1 MVAYRP
7 DLPVFRQVLGYY
19 EHLLFDTKMRLIDAT
34 ATDFDAIRSQFRWSI
49 PRHLNIAWQVCERHQ
64 HQADRIAIYYENANG
79 DRSSYSFADLKE
91 HSDRFANALRASGV
105 GQGDRVAI
113 VLPQTVETIIAH
125 LAIHKL
131 GAVSLPLAILFGPEA
146 LEYRLRD
153 SGACVAIVHASR
165 YDDLRTLQQDLPD
178 LRKVIGCGCGE
189 SADEFWAQLQR
200 AALQFDMV
208 RTRAD
213 DPACLIYT
221 SGTTGPPK
229 GALVAH
235 RAVIGNFTGFE
246 MSQNFF
252 PQHGDVF
259 WTPADWAW
267 TGGLWDALFPA
278 LNYGMPIVAYEGGGF
293 DAERVCRL
301 MSDYAVTNA
310 FIPPTALKM
319 LRALPDLRS
328 SYDLRLRAVMSA
340 GEQVGEELIHWGRDA
355 LGLTINEMWG
365 QTEFN
370 YLVGNCSA
378 IMPPRPGSMGKPYP
392 GHRVDVIDDD
402 GMPLGAGEE
411 GELAAWCDD
420 PVMFLGY
427 WNNEAATRARI
438 TANWFRT
445 GDVGYRDEDGF
456 LWFVGRKDDVISS
469 AGYRIGPG
477 EIEDS
482 LLRHPAVLQ
491 AAVIGKPDELR
502 GQIVKAFVV
511 LAPGHAPSP
520 ELAQEIQQSVRRRL
534 SAHEY
539 PREVEFIDTLP
550 MTTTGKV
557 RRIDLRAREQVPRA
571 NAKN

>member
-1 MVAYRP
+1 
-7 DLPVFRQVLGYY
+7 
-19 EHLLFDTKMRLIDAT
+19 MRLIDPAAT
-34 ATDFDAIRSQFRWSI
+34 SFDAVSDGFRWSI
-49 PRHLNIAWQVCERHQ
+49 PQRLNIAFQVCERHQ
-64 HQADRIAIYYENANG
+64 GQGSRTAIFYENAAG
-79 DRSSYSFADLKE
+79 LRASYSFADLKTM
-91 HSDRFANALRASGV
+91 SDRFANALRALGV
-105 GQGDRVAI
+105 ERGDRVAI
-113 VLPQTVETIIAH
+113 VLPQTIETIVAH
-125 LAIHKL
+125 LAIHKI

-153 SGACVAIVHASR
+153 SAARVAIVHRSR
-165 YDDLRTLQQDLPD
+165 YDDLRALAPELPD
-178 LRKVIGCGCGE
+178 LGTIVGCGCGE
-189 SADEFWAQLQR
+189 ANDEFWNLLERGAENLE
-200 AALQFDMV
+200 MV
-208 RTRAD
+208 ETSAD

-252 PQHGDVF
+252 PREGDVF

-267 TGGLWDALFPA
+267 TGGLWDALLPA
-278 LNYGMPIVAYEGGGF
+278 LNYGMPIVAFEGGGF

-301 MSDYAVTNA
+301 MSDYRVTNA

-319 LRALPDLRS
+319 LRTLPDIKTGYELN
-328 SYDLRLRAVMSA
+328 LRAVMSA
-340 GEQVGEELIHWGRDA
+340 GEQVGEELIHWGRDV

-370 YLVGNCSA
+370 YIVGNCSA
-378 IMPPRPGSMGKPYP
+378 IMQPKPGSMGKPYP

-402 GMPLGAGEE
+402 GNVLADGEE

-427 WNNEAATRARI
+427 WNNEAATREKI

-456 LWFVGRKDDVISS
+456 LWFVGRKDDVITS

-482 LLRHPAVLQ
+482 LLKHPAVMQ
-491 AAVIGKPDELR
+491 AAAIGKPDELR
-502 GQIVKAFVV
+502 GEIVKAFIV
-511 LAPGHAPSP
+511 LTEGYEASD
-520 ELAQEIQQSVRRRL
+520 ELAAEIRQSVRERL

-539 PREVEFIDTLP
+539 PREVEFIDSLP

-557 RRIDLRAREQVPRA
+557 RRIDLRAREA
-571 NAKN
+571 SG

>member
-1 MVAYRP
+1 MS
-7 DLPVFRQVLGYY
+7 
-19 EHLLFDTKMRLIDAT
+19 LIDDSL
-34 ATDFDAIRSQFRWSI
+34 TDFDRICRDFNWSI
-49 PRHLNIAWQVCERHQ
+49 PEYLNIAHQVCERHQ
-64 HQADRIAIYYENANG
+64 QRADQVAIYTENAAG
-79 DRSSYSFADLKE
+79 DRASYRFADLKE
-91 HSDRFANALRASGV
+91 HSDRLANALRARGV
-105 GQGDRVAI
+105 KRGDRVAI
-113 VLPQTVETIIAH
+113 VLPQAIETIVAH

-153 SGACVAIVHASR
+153 SGACAAIVHASR
-165 YDDLRTLQQDLPD
+165 YDDIRQLQPDLPKLQQL
-178 LRKVIGCGCGE
+178 IGCHCGK
-189 SADEFWAQLQR
+189 ADDEFWGLLRR
-200 AALQFDMV
+200 AAAGFEMV
-208 RTRAD
+208 QTRAD

-252 PQHGDVF
+252 PQSGDVF

-267 TGGLWDALFPA
+267 TGGLWDALLPA
-278 LNYGMPIVAYEGGGF
+278 LNYGMPIVAFEGGGF
-293 DAERVCRL
+293 DPERVCKL

-319 LRALPDLRS
+319 LRSLPEIKASHDLK
-328 SYDLRLRAVMSA
+328 LRAIMSA
-340 GEQVGEELIHWGRDA
+340 GEQVGEELIHWGRETLD
-355 LGLTINEMWG
+355 LTINEMWG

-370 YLVGNCSA
+370 YIVGNCSA
-378 IMPPRPGSMGKPYP
+378 IMTPKPGSMGKPYP

-402 GMPLGAGEE
+402 GQVLAAGQE

-427 WNNEAATRARI
+427 WNNEEATKAKI

-482 LLRHPAVLQ
+482 LLGHPAVLQ

-511 LAPGHAPSP
+511 LAPGYVAGSD
-520 ELAQEIQQSVRRRL
+520 LAEEIQQSVRRRL

-539 PREVEFIDTLP
+539 PREVEFIDELP

-557 RRIDLRAREQVPRA
+557 RRIDLRAREQ
-571 NAKN
+571 

>member
-1 MVAYRP
+1 
-7 DLPVFRQVLGYY
+7 
-19 EHLLFDTKMRLIDAT
+19 MRLIDPG
-34 ATDFDAIRSQFRWSI
+34 ATDFDQIWRRFEWSI
-49 PRHLNIAWQVCERHQ
+49 PQHLNIAHQVCERHQ
-64 HQADRIAIYYENANG
+64 YRASQIAVYYENTAG
-79 DRSSYSFADLKE
+79 ERAHYSFGDLKRY
-91 HSDRFANALRASGV
+91 SDAFANALRALGV
-105 GQGDRVAI
+105 GRGDRVAI
-113 VLPQTVETIIAH
+113 VLPQTIETIVAH

-153 SGACVAIVHASR
+153 SGARVVIAHASR
-165 YDDLRTLQQDLPD
+165 YDDLRALQPDLPQ
-178 LRKVIGCGCGE
+178 LEHVVGCGCGE
-189 SADEFWAQLQR
+189 KADEFWNLLGRGAE
-200 AALQFDMV
+200 QFERV
-208 RTRAD
+208 QTRAD

-246 MSQNFF
+246 LSQNFF
-252 PQHGDVF
+252 PRDGDVF

-267 TGGLWDALFPA
+267 TGGLWDALLPA
-278 LNYGMPIVAYEGGGF
+278 LNYGMPIVAFEGRGF

-301 MSDYAVTNA
+301 MGDYAVSNA

-319 LRALPDLRS
+319 LRAVPDLRER
-328 SYDLRLRAVMSA
+328 YDLRLRAIMSA

-355 LGLTINEMWG
+355 LDLTINEMWG

-370 YLVGNCSA
+370 YIVGNCSA
-378 IMPPRPGSMGKPYP
+378 IMKPKPGSMGKPYP
-392 GHRVDVIDDD
+392 GHRVDVIDDAGEVLAD
-402 GMPLGAGEE
+402 GEE

-427 WNNEAATRARI
+427 WNNDEATRAKI
-438 TANWFRT
+438 TGNWFRT

-456 LWFVGRKDDVISS
+456 LWFVGRRDDVITS

-502 GQIVKAFVV
+502 GEIVKAFVV
-511 LAPGHAPSP
+511 VTDGYSPSA
-520 ELAQEIQQSVRRRL
+520 ELAREIQQSVRERL

-539 PREVEFIDTLP
+539 PREVEFIDVLP

-557 RRIDLRAREQVPRA
+557 RRMDLRQRELDRG
-571 NAKN
+571 

>member
-1 MVAYRP
+1 
-7 DLPVFRQVLGYY
+7 
-19 EHLLFDTKMRLIDAT
+19 MRLIDDSLN
-34 ATDFDAIRSQFRWSI
+34 DFDQICKRFRWSI
-49 PRHLNIAWQVCERHQ
+49 PEYLNVAHQICERHQ
-64 HQADRIAIYYENANG
+64 QRVDQVAVYTENSAGKRI
-79 DRSSYSFADLKE
+79 SYRFAELKE
-91 HSDRFANALRASGV
+91 YSDRLANALRANGV
-105 GQGDRVAI
+105 KQGDRVAI
-113 VLPQTVETIIAH
+113 VLPQTIETIVAH

-131 GAVSLPLAILFGPEA
+131 GSVSLPLAILFGPEA

-153 SGACVAIVHASR
+153 SGACAAIVHASR
-165 YDDLRTLQQDLPD
+165 YDDVRSLQPGLAE

-189 SADEFWAQLQR
+189 ADDEFWSLLRRGADD
-200 AALQFDMV
+200 FEMV
-208 RTRAD
+208 QTRAD

-252 PQHGDVF
+252 PQAGDVF

-278 LNYGMPIVAYEGGGF
+278 LNYGMPIVAFEGGGF
-293 DAERVCRL
+293 DAERACRL
-301 MSDYAVTNA
+301 MTDYAVTNA

-319 LRALPDLRS
+319 LRSLPELKSGHDLK
-328 SYDLRLRAVMSA
+328 LRAIMSA
-340 GEQVGEELIHWGRDA
+340 GEQVGEELIHWGREV

-370 YLVGNCSA
+370 YIVGNCSA
-378 IMPPRPGSMGKPYP
+378 IMTPKPGSMGKPYP

-402 GMPLGAGEE
+402 GKVLGAGEE
-411 GELAAWCDD
+411 GELAACCDD

-427 WNNEAATRARI
+427 WNNKAATEAKI

-482 LLRHPAVLQ
+482 LLGHPAVLQ

-511 LAPGHAPSP
+511 LGPGFSASP
-520 ELAQEIQQSVRRRL
+520 ELAHEIQLSVRTRL

-539 PREVEFIDTLP
+539 PREVEFIDELP

-557 RRIDLRAREQVPRA
+557 RRIDLRARDQQ
-571 NAKN
+571 

>member
-1 MVAYRP
+1 MNFLHFPAS
-7 DLPVFRQVLGYY
+7 
-19 EHLLFDTKMRLIDAT
+19 MRLIDPS
-34 ATDFDAIRSQFRWSI
+34 ATDFDAIRSEFQWSI
-49 PRHLNIAWQVCERHQ
+49 PKQLNVAYQVCERHQ
-64 HQADRIAIYYENANG
+64 RQAQRVAIYYENATG
-79 DRSSYSFADLKE
+79 QRSSYSFGDLKKY
-91 HSDRFANALRASGV
+91 SDQFANVLRANGIK
-105 GQGDRVAI
+105 QGDRVAI
-113 VLPQTVETIIAH
+113 VLPQTIETIVAH

-146 LEYRLRD
+146 LDYRLRD
-153 SGACVAIVHASR
+153 SGAGAAIVHASR
-165 YDDLRTLQQDLPD
+165 YDDLKTLQPGLPD
-178 LRKVIGCGCGE
+178 LKTVIGCGCGA
-189 SADEFWAQLQR
+189 SRDEFWSLLAKGSN
-200 AALQFDMV
+200 QFEMV
-208 RTRAD
+208 PTLAD

-229 GALVAH
+229 GAIVAH
-235 RAVIGNFTGFE
+235 RAVLGNSTGFE

-252 PQHGDVF
+252 PQVDDVF

-267 TGGLWDALFPA
+267 TGGLWDALLPA
-278 LNYGMPIVAYEGGGF
+278 LNYGMPIVAFEGGGF

-301 MSDYAVTNA
+301 MGDYAVTNA

-319 LRALPDLRS
+319 LRVLPELKS
-328 SYDLRLRAVMSA
+328 SYKLKLRAIMSA
-340 GEQVGEELIHWGRDA
+340 GEQVGEELIHWGREVLD
-355 LGLTINEMWG
+355 LTINEMWG

-370 YLVGNCSA
+370 YIVGNCSA
-378 IMPPRPGSMGKPYP
+378 IMPPKPGSMGKPYP
-392 GHRVDVIDDD
+392 GHRVDVVDVD
-402 GMPLGAGEE
+402 GNVLPDGEE

-427 WNNEAATRARI
+427 WKNEQATRDKI
-438 TANWFRT
+438 SANWFRT
-445 GDVGYRDEDGF
+445 GDVGYRDADGF

-482 LLRHPAVLQ
+482 LLKHPAVLQ

-511 LAPGHAPSP
+511 LSNGHSPSP
-520 ELAQEIQQSVRRRL
+520 QLAQEIQQSVRERL

-539 PREVEFIDTLP
+539 PREVEFIDSLP

-557 RRIDLRAREQVPRA
+557 RRIDLRARERQ
-571 NAKN
+571 

>member
-1 MVAYRP
+1 
-7 DLPVFRQVLGYY
+7 
-19 EHLLFDTKMRLIDAT
+19 MRLIDDSL
-34 ATDFDAIRSQFRWSI
+34 TDFDMICSRFNWSV
-49 PRHLNIAWQVCERHQ
+49 PEYLNIAHQVCERHQ
-64 HQADRIAIYYENANG
+64 QRADQVAIYTENAAGN
-79 DRSSYSFADLKE
+79 RASYRFADLKE
-91 HSDRFANALRASGV
+91 YSDRLANALRARGV
-105 GQGDRVAI
+105 KRGDRVAI
-113 VLPQTVETIIAH
+113 VLPQTIETIVAH

-153 SGACVAIVHASR
+153 SGACAAIVHVSR
-165 YDDLRTLQQDLPD
+165 YDDIRQLQPGLPELQQL
-178 LRKVIGCGCGE
+178 IGCGCGE
-189 SADEFWAQLQR
+189 VEDEFWGLLQR
-200 AALQFDMV
+200 GAASFEMV
-208 RTRAD
+208 QTRAD

-252 PQHGDVF
+252 PQTGDVF

-267 TGGLWDALFPA
+267 TGGLWDALLPA
-278 LNYGMPIVAYEGGGF
+278 LNYGMPIVAFESAGF

-319 LRALPDLRS
+319 LRALPELKASHDLK
-328 SYDLRLRAVMSA
+328 LRAIMSA
-340 GEQVGEELIHWGRDA
+340 GEQVGEELIHWGREA

-378 IMPPRPGSMGKPYP
+378 IMAPKPGSMGKPYP

-402 GMPLGAGEE
+402 GNVLSSGEE

-427 WNNEAATRARI
+427 WNNPKATQAKI

-445 GDVGYRDEDGF
+445 GDVGYRDDDGF

-511 LAPGHAPSP
+511 LAPGYVAGPD
-520 ELAQEIQQSVRRRL
+520 LVTEIQQSVRRRL

-539 PREVEFIDTLP
+539 PREVEFIDELP

-557 RRIDLRAREQVPRA
+557 RRIDLRAREQ
-571 NAKN
+571 

>member
-1 MVAYRP
+1 
-7 DLPVFRQVLGYY
+7 
-19 EHLLFDTKMRLIDAT
+19 MRLIDSAE
-34 ATDFDAIRSQFRWSI
+34 TDFDEICSRFSWSV
-49 PRHLNIAWQVCERHQ
+49 PEYLNIAHQVCERHQ
-64 HQADRIAIYYENANG
+64 QRADQVAIYTENAAGN
-79 DRSSYSFADLKE
+79 RASYRFADLKE
-91 HSDRFANALRASGV
+91 YSDRLANALRARGV
-105 GQGDRVAI
+105 KRGDRVAI
-113 VLPQTVETIIAH
+113 VLPQTIETIVAH

-153 SGACVAIVHASR
+153 SGACAAIVHVSR
-165 YDDLRTLQQDLPD
+165 YDDIRQLQPDLPELQQL
-178 LRKVIGCGCGE
+178 IGCHCGE
-189 SADEFWAQLQR
+189 ADDEFWGLLRR
-200 AALQFDMV
+200 AAADFEMV
-208 RTRAD
+208 QTRAD

-252 PQHGDVF
+252 PQTGDVF

-267 TGGLWDALFPA
+267 TGGLWDALLPA
-278 LNYGMPIVAYEGGGF
+278 LNYGMPIVAFESAGF

-301 MSDYAVTNA
+301 MADYAVTNA

-319 LRALPDLRS
+319 LRALPELKANHDLK
-328 SYDLRLRAVMSA
+328 LRAIMSA
-340 GEQVGEELIHWGRDA
+340 GEQVGEELIHWGREA

-378 IMPPRPGSMGKPYP
+378 IMTPKPGSMGKPYP

-402 GMPLGAGEE
+402 GNVLAAGEE
-411 GELAAWCDD
+411 GELAACCDD

-427 WNNEAATRARI
+427 WNNPAATQEKI

-445 GDVGYRDEDGF
+445 GDIGYRDEDGF
-456 LWFVGRKDDVISS
+456 LWFVGRTDDVISS

-482 LLRHPAVLQ
+482 LLGHPAVLQ

-511 LAPGHAPSP
+511 LAPGYAAGPD
-520 ELAQEIQQSVRRRL
+520 LATEIQQSVRRRL

-539 PREVEFIDTLP
+539 PREVEFIDELP

-557 RRIDLRAREQVPRA
+557 RRIDLRAREQ
-571 NAKN
+571 